1 MRLVTVRDVKIFAI
15 HETKHGDQS
24 ETKHGDQSSARG
36 GAIADDRCPIGGF
49 VSFLFRSHLDI
60 SNI

>member
-1 MRLVTVRDVKIFAI
+1 MRLVTVRAVSMKQNM
-15 HETKHGDQS
+15 GDQS

-36 GAIADDRCPIGGF
+36 GAIGAARRPIGGS

-60 SNI
+60 